1 MVARDE
7 IPPPLPGWIGFHDP
21 NFTPIPDDF
30 FDVLL
35 GVLSDVEVRVLLY
48 IMRRTYGFKKQADQ
62 ISLSQIVH
70 GITKRDG
77 ERLDHGAGVGKNGA
91 INAVRRLEA
100 RGVLVV
106 QHNTSA
112 VRGHEATTYS
122 IRKAGMPLVAGN
134 NKGHDTLVAG
144 DNKGGN
150 QLVAQNNKPL
160 LSLPTSLVAGSNIQE
175 TAVQEAVIQEDSNHT
190 PPAKTR
196 RNRRISAAT
205 PVSAVAPPA
214 SNSGTTGPHSPYLA
228 GIIFDHSTELGDAA
242 HKAANSTQA
251 HRLWHASGLDEA
263 AFVALL
269 HAARQRVRTY
279 QGKQGHG
286 TIANKMGYYFRC
298 LADLAGVPTEL
309 GAGR

>member
-7 IPPPLPGWIGFHDP
+7 VPPPLEGWDGFHDP

-48 IMRRTYGFKKQADQ
+48 IMRRTYGFKKQADS

-122 IRKAGMPLVAGN
+122 IRKAGMPLVAQN
-134 NKGHDTLVAG
+134 NKGGPT
-144 DNKGGN
+144 
-150 QLVAQNNKPL
+150 LVAQNNKGL
-160 LSLPTSLVAGSNIQE
+160 LSSPTSLVAQNNTQE
-175 TAVQEAVIQEDSNHT
+175 TVLQETESQEDSNQ
-190 PPAKTR
+190 PAPQKTR
-196 RNRRISAAT
+196 RNGHTPTAT
-205 PVSAVAPPA
+205 PASAKATPASAVAPPPA
-214 SNSGTTGPHSPYLA
+214 AAPALGPHSPYLA
-228 GIIFDHSTELGDAA
+228 GIIFDHSTELGDSA

-263 AFVALL
+263 AFAALL
-269 HAARQRVRTY
+269 HEARRLVREY

-286 TIANKMGYYFRC
+286 AIANKMAYYFAV
-298 LADLAGVPTEL
+298 LADLAGVPAEL
-309 GAGR
+309 RAER